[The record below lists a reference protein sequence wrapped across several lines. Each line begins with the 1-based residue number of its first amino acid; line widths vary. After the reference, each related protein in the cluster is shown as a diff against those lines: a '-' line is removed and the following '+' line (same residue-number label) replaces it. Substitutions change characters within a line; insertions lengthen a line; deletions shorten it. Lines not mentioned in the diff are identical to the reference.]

1 MQHRLY
7 LLLKLMGHKGVAE
20 YSSTISQKKRS
31 IIFSKFKKGDI
42 KVYALDLLL
51 FAFLFLLLFTGLSL
65 RMRCQEG

>member
-42 KVYALDLLL
+42 KVYASNLLL
-51 FAFLFLLLFTGLSL
+51 
-65 RMRCQEG
+65 